1 MAARRFGDSKDESK
15 ALAFFFV
22 SVVRQSCRIRLSAPH
37 SMSIVRSTCSSV
49 RRACSMCD
57 GMPAIAGDHGHGRLV
72 APRDTPVP
80 LPGPKRDTRG
90 YEDVVAS
97 QSADALRTSRWPL

>member
-72 APRDTPVP
+72 ARAKPRSLFPA
-80 LPGPKRDTRG
+80 RNETR
-90 YEDVVAS
+90 
-97 QSADALRTSRWPL
+97 RRRR